1 MCEIPRDNAS
11 NKEITKILKA
21 SKNIAIVGISADETK
36 DSNSV
41 AKYLKNNGYKIFPVN
56 PKYNEVIGEKCYK
69 NPASIPEAIDIVV
82 IFRKPEAIPAIVD
95 EAINIK
101 AKTVWMQLGLA
112 NNNSADKARQAGLSV
127 VMCKCIKVEHA
138 YLV

>member
-11 NKEITKILKA
+11 NEEITKILKD

-41 AKYLKNNGYKIFPVN
+41 AKYIKQKNYQIFPVN
-56 PKYNEVIGEKCYK
+56 PKYDEVIGEKCYK
-69 NPASIPEAIDIVV
+69 NLKLIPQPIDIVV
-82 IFRKPEAIPAIVD
+82 IFRKPEAIPAVVD
-95 EAINIK
+95 EAIDIN

-112 NNNSADKARQAGLSV
+112 NNSSAAKARKSGLSV
-127 VMCKCIKVEHA
+127 VMNKCIKVEHA
-138 YLV
+138 NLI